1 MGYFR
6 PFRVLVLVAAATA
19 LFGAAPLRAQD
30 EAGGASASDLAKL
43 SQNPV
48 GNVYNLPFQNNANF
62 KDGDLTS
69 NFLNI
74 QPVIPVT
81 IGKINLI
88 NRGIIP
94 VGYQSE
100 VVAGEGSSSGL
111 GDITYEG
118 LLSPAAPG
126 KVIFGGGVALIAPTA
141 TETSLGKGKWQAGPA
156 VIVLTMTGPW
166 VLGALAQ
173 NTWSFAGDADRADVN
188 FLFSQIF
195 INYNIKNGWYLTTS
209 PIITADWKLEDDKW
223 TVPLGGGAGKVQPIG
238 KIPFDFQIQ
247 AFYNVVKPDFAADW
261 SFRIQIKP
269 MFPK

>member
-173 NTWSFAGDADRADVN
+173 NTSAIAMITSRRFIIGLPYSMEAIATH
-188 FLFSQIF
+188 SQRT
-195 INYNIKNGWYLTTS
+195 L
-209 PIITADWKLEDDKW
+209 P
-223 TVPLGGGAGKVQPIG
+223 
-238 KIPFDFQIQ
+238 
-247 AFYNVVKPDFAADW
+247 
-261 SFRIQIKP
+261 
-269 MFPK
+269 